1 MIMNTENQTVGLSA
15 LLGVTLAFT
24 TFAAEPASARGSSG
38 TDAEIRALRAEL
50 ARTRAETQAEIQALR
65 EELANSREE
74 KRADVKA
81 SEEKIEAKQQELEHR
96 IAHQEEHQEE
106 HHNLIFFRGGYAAL
120 SHARDNEL
128 FINNPNIANT
138 PGDNKENGDGG
149 YVGAGFDF
157 RLSDDVWGLWEGA
170 NVDGELMF
178 EYKDYG
184 TTSNE
189 FVNYATQQQLTIENQ
204 VSQFTL
210 TASPKIKFTQ
220 LGDFRPWIIP
230 FGLGLHVIS
239 PPSSGVTYLNPGLMV
254 GAGAEYKLWKDL
266 YAGLDFRYHWTGG
279 DLNYKSTVN
288 GVTVLNKTVLDGF
301 TTGAYL
307 GFGF

>member
-1 MIMNTENQTVGLSA
+1 MNTQNKTIILSA
-15 LLGVTLAFT
+15 ALSATLGLAGLAPET
-24 TFAAEPASARGSSG
+24 ASARSASA

-50 ARTRAETQAEIQALR
+50 ARTRSETEAQIQALR
-65 EELANSREE
+65 AELAKTHSET
-74 KRADVKA
+74 KADVRA
-81 SEEKIEAKQQELEHR
+81 SETKIEAKQQQIEQQ
-96 IAHQEEHQEE
+96 IAHQEEHQQE

-138 PGDNKENGDGG
+138 SGDNKENGDGW

-157 RLSDDVWGLWEGA
+157 RLSDDVWGLWDGA

-189 FVNYATQQQLTIENQ
+189 FVNYATQNKLTIENQ

-210 TASPKIKFTQ
+210 TASPKVKFTQ

-230 FGLGLHVIS
+230 VGLGLHVIS
-239 PPSSGVTYLNPGLMV
+239 PPSSGVTYLDPGLMV

-279 DLNYKSTVN
+279 ALNYKTTVD

-301 TTGAYL
+301 TTGAYVGL
-307 GFGF
+307 GF